1 MKVPV
6 KFLPL
11 GVKAQS
17 VVGFDFEGEGSEGA
31 ALAGAQRALPHI
43 IGRRGGKDVVFAR
56 PPSRGKVDVEVNA
69 LDVCLPQAEIF
80 AAVEGEKKFT
90 AGGVSD
96 GGDALFD
103 EQGAV
108 GIYKRHEPDGAL
120 DGALEVLEGEMRGD
134 VLPRVD
140 GVDGDADGA
149 ALPHAKREERT
160 ALHALADDAFFSRV
174 SCISCADAAID
185 VHSAWYAFAAPL
197 RAASGDGPRAPLVR
211 RPIICG
217 IPSRLRS

>member
-1 MKVPV
+1 MKVPE

-11 GVKAQS
+11 GVKAQR
-17 VVGFDFEGEGSEGA
+17 VVGAHGKREGGEGA
-31 ALAGAQRALPHI
+31 ALAGAQGALPHI
-43 IGRRGGKDVVFAR
+43 VCGRGGKDVFLPR
-56 PPSRGKVDVEVNA
+56 PPPRGEVDVEVNA

-90 AGGVSD
+90 AGSVSD

-108 GIYKRHEPDGAL
+108 GVYKRHAPDGAY
-120 DGALEVLEGEMRGD
+120 DGAPQVLEREMRGD

-140 GVDGDADGA
+140 GVDGDADGT

-160 ALHALADDAFFSRV
+160 ALHAPADDAFFSRI

-197 RAASGDGPRAPLVR
+197 RAASGDGPRSSCPPPDLLVIFR
-211 RPIICG
+211 AA
-217 IPSRLRS
+217 